1 MVEGEEVVVGE
12 VFPITLDP
20 FLFNP
25 ELDGLLVVLEVEVVC
40 LSDVADPLAGWRLV
54 KRLEPFRVFSLPASK
69 ESFLFFLRLSSSPN
83 SVPPGSPSFDSEK
96 VLLVPA

>member
-1 MVEGEEVVVGE
+1 MVVGGA
-12 VFPITLDP
+12 VPITLEP

-25 ELDGLLVVLEVEVVC
+25 ELDCLPVPFEAEVVC

-54 KRLEPFRVFSLPASK
+54 KRLEPFRVFSLPASR
-69 ESFLFFLRLSSSPN
+69 ESLRFFRRLSSLSTN
-83 SVPPGSPSFDSEK
+83 SVPADSPSFDSEK